1 LYNGRILRFRRS
13 MMERRRFVGVAAC
26 ALLARWSAASAQ
38 PQQKVR
44 QIAWLTP
51 TDPDPPAQVQEFWA
65 PARELGWIEGEN
77 LLVHYRYASGRFEL
91 LPLLAEELVR
101 LKPEII
107 VTAGTDAP

>member
-1 LYNGRILRFRRS
+1 

-26 ALLARWSAASAQ
+26 ALLAPWSAASAQ
-38 PQQKVR
+38 PKQKIR

-51 TDPDPPAQVQEFWA
+51 TDLSPPAETRKFWL

-77 LLVHYRYASGRFEL
+77 LLIHFRYASGRFEL
-91 LPLLAEELVR
+91 LPGLAQELVR

-107 VTAGTDAP
+107 VTEGKLLNIPGSGPRSR